1 MPSVLQW
8 QLRFAKAEL
17 FEARAKLRQDC
28 LPYLDPQ
35 LATLKATVWFVSS
48 FQGLWRELRLAYVC
62 VHFFHQWAGWL
73 LGPGFASGL
82 IAHLWHVRQR
92 LQLLLA
98 LLAELPQPKR
108 CFDS

>member
-17 FEARAKLRQDC
+17 FGARARLQQDC
-28 LPYLDPQ
+28 LPRLDLQ
-35 LATLKATVWFVSS
+35 LAMLRATVWFVSS
-48 FQGLWRELRLAYVC
+48 FQGLWRELRQAYVC

-73 LGPGFASGL
+73 LGPRLASSL
-82 IAHLWHVRQR
+82 IAHLWHVWQQ

-98 LLAELPQPKR
+98 LPAELPQPKR

>member
-1 MPSVLQW
+1 MPSVLLW

-17 FEARAKLRQDC
+17 FEARAKLQQDF
-28 LPYLDPQ
+28 LPRLDPQ
-35 LATLKATVWFVSS
+35 LAMLRATVSFVSF
-48 FQGLWRELRLAYVC
+48 FQGLWRELRQAYVC
-62 VHFFHQWAGWL
+62 VHFFDQWPGWL
-73 LGPGFASGL
+73 LVPTLASDL

-98 LLAELPQPKR
+98 LLAELPRPMR